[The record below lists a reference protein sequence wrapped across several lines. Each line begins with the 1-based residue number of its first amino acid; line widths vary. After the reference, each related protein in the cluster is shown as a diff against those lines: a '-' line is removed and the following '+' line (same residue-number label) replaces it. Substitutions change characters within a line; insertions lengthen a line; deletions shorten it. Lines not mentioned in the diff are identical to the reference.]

1 MSDYEIITDASADMA
16 AGVREKYGIKVIP
29 MLYLQNGEEKIA
41 DGTESEEDKAAFY
54 EAERQGAEV
63 KSTQI
68 NPATYEEKFEPY
80 LKEGKDILYFCLS
93 GGLSQTYASSVAAAE
108 QLKKAYPERKIVCVD
123 SLSATVGLGL
133 LTERAAKN
141 RADGMTIEENAADA
155 ENAKQNI
162 CHWFTVN
169 DLDFLKRGGRVPA
182 SLAAL
187 GKVLHIK
194 PLLRIGEDG
203 KLVSIGK
210 KIGLKFALNELV
222 SLYSAHSEKAEGEE
236 IRIVHCDCPQFAE
249 TMEKAILKI
258 NPTAKIEICEMTPII
273 GIHVGYD
280 VVGVVH
286 YGKRGI

>member
-1 MSDYEIITDASADMA
+1 M
-16 AGVREKYGIKVIP
+16 
-29 MLYLQNGEEKIA
+29 
-41 DGTESEEDKAAFY
+41 
-54 EAERQGAEV
+54 
-63 KSTQI
+63 
-68 NPATYEEKFEPY
+68 
-80 LKEGKDILYFCLS
+80 
-93 GGLSQTYASSVAAAE
+93 
-108 QLKKAYPERKIVCVD
+108 KKAYPERKIVCVD
-123 SLSATVGLGL
+123 SLAASAGLGL

-236 IRIVHCDCPQFAE
+236 IRIVHCDCPQFAS
-249 TMEKAILKI
+249 MVEKAILKI
-258 NPTAKIEICEMTPII
+258 NPTAKISAQEITQII

-280 VVGVVH
+280 VVGIVH